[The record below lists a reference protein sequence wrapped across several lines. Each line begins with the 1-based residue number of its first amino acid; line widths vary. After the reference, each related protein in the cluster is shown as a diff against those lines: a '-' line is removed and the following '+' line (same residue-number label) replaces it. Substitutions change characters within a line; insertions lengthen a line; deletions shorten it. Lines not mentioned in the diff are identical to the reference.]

1 MKRKPQNS
9 AAFFE
14 NNSWYH
20 RTKIL
25 QDDGSIKYSKKG
37 GFATSEEAD
46 KSYRRHEDEFKKAYR
61 AYHLAHQIN
70 TEVTL
75 KDYLIYWFEEIF
87 SQRIE
92 TTIQEILGIG
102 RSKTYT
108 FLDEAYRN
116 QKPFRV
122 LKVGKLFRVPKQS
135 FDDWLD
141 GIS

>member
-46 KSYRRHEDEFKKAYR
+46 KSYRRHEDEF
-61 AYHLAHQIN
+61 
-70 TEVTL
+70 
-75 KDYLIYWFEEIF
+75 
-87 SQRIE
+87 
-92 TTIQEILGIG
+92 
-102 RSKTYT
+102 
-108 FLDEAYRN
+108 
-116 QKPFRV
+116 
-122 LKVGKLFRVPKQS
+122 
-135 FDDWLD
+135 
-141 GIS
+141 

>member
-46 KSYRRHEDEFKKAYR
+46 KSYRRHEDEFKR
-61 AYHLAHQIN
+61 
-70 TEVTL
+70 
-75 KDYLIYWFEEIF
+75 
-87 SQRIE
+87 RIGPIIWHIKS
-92 TTIQEILGIG
+92 IQKSRLRII
-102 RSKTYT
+102 
-108 FLDEAYRN
+108 
-116 QKPFRV
+116 
-122 LKVGKLFRVPKQS
+122 
-135 FDDWLD
+135 
-141 GIS
+141 